1 MAWSSAPDLLRDLV
15 AWEHAQALPGGHWP
29 WDPAVLPFAG
39 IQQNAGTPVAVIA
52 GARVSVR
59 RHLWV
64 AVWGELPDDVDLTG
78 SCAVPS
84 CVRPAHGHVLPMVGR
99 PVQDLPHDVHAEV
112 PVSLLRWDAAWGGR
126 GAERR
131 GRLDLQGRHV
141 PVEERRRSGVADLLE
156 LLDLGE
162 RPAR

>member
-1 MAWSSAPDLLRDLV
+1 MAWTSAAELLRDLV

-29 WDPAVLPFAG
+29 WDPDVLPFPG
-39 IQQNAGTPVAVIA
+39 VQQNAGTPVAVID

-64 AVWGELPDDVDLTG
+64 AVWGELPEEVDLTG

-84 CVRPAHGHVLPMVGR
+84 CVRPAHGHVLPVVGR
-99 PVQDLPHDVHAEV
+99 PVQGLDPDV
-112 PVSLLRWDAAWGGR
+112 PVALLRWDAAWGGR

-131 GRLDLQGRHV
+131 GRLDLLGRHV
-141 PVEERRRSGVADLLE
+141 PVEDRRRSGVARLLE

-162 RPAR
+162 RPAL